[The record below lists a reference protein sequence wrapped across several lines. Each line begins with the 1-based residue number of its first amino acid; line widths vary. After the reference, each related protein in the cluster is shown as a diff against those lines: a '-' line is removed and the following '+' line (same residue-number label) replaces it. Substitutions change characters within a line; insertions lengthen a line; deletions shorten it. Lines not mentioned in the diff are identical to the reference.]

1 MPLEYLENFGKAL
14 EADNELR
21 INRILLAHFDVDEML
36 PVERALILPA
46 AHMRLARSYLNT
58 NCLKEAF
65 HHLEQ
70 AEIEGELLLSE
81 YSLVRQEIYLI
92 YAYIYLKVEDFD
104 LCSSYLSQAEKI
116 ARMNLSRSSP
126 SSLGCVYLLRE
137 LATILQDNA
146 DSKSYLPLARTAFL
160 RTQNYIDVPKVAF
173 VLSNVCEIH
182 RKYQNNLNSS
192 VRAKLKQF
200 LIEAFQICR
209 FENILEGKSPE
220 NRYRMLLN
228 YVQQIDTPQAGNT
241 QSEQRGK
248 RQNIVSDIVKKFNV
262 NAERQVKQ
270 QEERKDE

>member
-1 MPLEYLENFGKAL
+1 
-14 EADNELR
+14 
-21 INRILLAHFDVDEML
+21 ML

-46 AHMRLARSYLNT
+46 VHTRLARSYLNK

-81 YSLVRQEIYLI
+81 HSLVRQEIYLI
-92 YAYIYLKVEDFD
+92 YAYIYLNVEDFD
-104 LCSSYLSQAEKI
+104 LCSSYLSQAERI

-137 LATILQDNA
+137 LAIILQDNA
-146 DSKSYLPLARTAFL
+146 HSKSYLPLARTAFL

-209 FENILEGKSPE
+209 FEKILEGKSPE

-228 YVQQIDTPQAGNT
+228 YVQQIDTPQTGNT
-241 QSEQRGK
+241 QSEQREK
-248 RQNIVSDIVKKFNV
+248 RQTIVSNYIVKKFNV

-270 QEERKDE
+270 QEERKEE